1 MNPEATKRLEESIQK
16 TLSTHAKNDKSYL
29 WMAYWVIF
37 EREADPDGLEGW
49 LNELKLGLGRASVIK
64 KMLEAHEFQQRLPE
78 EERGSKLTTSFTMPN
93 REMVKEFL
101 PPVDDFPVV
110 PLSIDELKEQ
120 VASKHWFHQID
131 LGNGIITPGKDDS
144 AEKLLRI
151 KMPEKLDG
159 RTVLDIGTWN
169 GFFSFEAERRG
180 ASRVLATDSYAWHT
194 FDGKSG
200 FDLARRALNSKV
212 QALEIDILDLS
223 PDKIGT
229 FDLVLCLGVLYHMRH
244 PLLSLEKVFSV
255 TGDQL
260 ILETTVEL
268 FSEDRPAMVFYPGTE
283 FANDPTNWCGANPA
297 AVIAMLKVA
306 GFSKVEL
313 VSLVDFPI
321 PQTGRATFHAWR

>member
-1 MNPEATKRLEESIQK
+1 MTPEQSQRLKANIQK
-16 TLSTHAKNDKSYL
+16 TLSTHAKNDESFL

-37 EREADPDGLEGW
+37 EREADSDGLEGW
-49 LNELKLGLGRASVIK
+49 LNELNNGASRSTVIK

-78 EERGSKLTTSFTMPN
+78 EHRGQPLVISFPMPN
-93 REMVKEFL
+93 QEKVKAFI
-101 PPVDDFPVV
+101 PPVEDFPLI
-110 PLSIDELKEQ
+110 PLSIDELKQQ
-120 VASKHWFHQID
+120 VASKHWFHQIN
-131 LGNGIITPGKDDS
+131 LGNGIITPGLDDS
-144 AEKLLRI
+144 AEKLVRV

-159 RTVLDIGTWN
+159 MTVLDIGAWN

-194 FDGKSG
+194 WDGKSG
-200 FDLARRALNSKV
+200 FDLARRTLNSKV
-212 QALEIDILDLS
+212 QTLEIDILELS

-255 TGDQL
+255 TGNQL

-306 GFSKVEL
+306 GFTKVEL
-313 VSLVDFPI
+313 ASLVDFPI
-321 PQTGRATFHAWR
+321 PNTGRATFHAWR

>member
-1 MNPEATKRLEESIQK
+1 MNPETANRLEESIQK
-16 TLSTHAKNDKSYL
+16 TLSTHAKNNKSYL

-37 EREADPDGLEGW
+37 EREADSDGLEGW
-49 LNELKLGLGRASVIK
+49 LNELNAGMCRSTVIK
-64 KMLEAHEFQQRLPE
+64 KMIEAHEFQQRLP
-78 EERGSKLTTSFTMPN
+78 T
-93 REMVKEFL
+93 EFI
-101 PPVDDFPVV
+101 PPAEDFPVV

-120 VASKHWFHQID
+120 VASKHWFHQIN
-131 LGNGIITPGKDDS
+131 LGNGIITPGLDDS
-144 AEKLLRI
+144 AEKLLRV

-159 RTVLDIGTWN
+159 MTVLDIGAWN

-194 FDGKSG
+194 WDGKSG

-255 TGDQL
+255 TGNQL

-306 GFSKVEL
+306 GFTKVEL
-313 VSLVDFPI
+313 ASLVDFPI

>member
-1 MNPEATKRLEESIQK
+1 MKPEEVQRLEASIKK
-16 TLSTHAKNDKSYL
+16 TLSTHAKSDKSFL

-49 LNELKLGLGRASVIK
+49 LNQLKLGLSRATVIK
-64 KMLEAHEFQQRLPE
+64 KMVESDEFQQRLPD
-78 EERGSKLTTSFTMPN
+78 GDKGQSLMTNLALQN
-93 REMVKEFL
+93 REAKKFL
-101 PPVDDFPVV
+101 PLVDDFPGD

-120 VASKHWFHQID
+120 VANKHWFHQID
-131 LGNGIITPGKDDS
+131 LGNGIITPGQDNS

-151 KMPEKLDG
+151 KMPKKLDG
-159 RTVLDIGTWN
+159 MTVLDIGAWN
-169 GFFSFEAERRG
+169 GFFSFEAESRG
-180 ASRVLATDSYAWHT
+180 ASRVLATDSYAWQT
-194 FDGKSG
+194 WDGKSG

-223 PDKIGT
+223 PDIIGT

-255 TGDQL
+255 TGNQL

-297 AVIAMLKVA
+297 AVIAMLKTA

-321 PQTGRATFHAWR
+321 PKTGRATFHAWR

>member
-1 MNPEATKRLEESIQK
+1 MTPEQSQRLKANIQK
-16 TLSTHAKNDKSYL
+16 TLSTHAKNDESFL

-37 EREADPDGLEGW
+37 EREADSDGLEGW
-49 LNELKLGLGRASVIK
+49 LNELNNGASRSTVIT
-64 KMLEAHEFQQRLPE
+64 KMVEAGEFQQRLPE
-78 EERGSKLTTSFTMPN
+78 ENRGQPLVTSFPMPN
-93 REMVKEFL
+93 REMMKEFL
-101 PPVDDFPVV
+101 PPEDFPVV

-120 VASKHWFHQID
+120 VASKHWFHQIN
-131 LGNGIITPGKDDS
+131 LGNGIITPGQDDS
-144 AEKLLRI
+144 AAKLPRI

-159 RTVLDIGTWN
+159 MTVLDIGAWN

-194 FDGKSG
+194 WDGKSG

-212 QALEIDILDLS
+212 QALEIDILELS
-223 PDKIGT
+223 PEKIGT

-255 TGDQL
+255 TGNQL

-313 VSLVDFPI
+313 ASLVDFPI

>member
-1 MNPEATKRLEESIQK
+1 MNPEATKWLQESIQK
-16 TLSTHAKNDKSYL
+16 TLSTHAKSDKSYL
-29 WMAYWVIF
+29 GMTSGVIF
-37 EREADPDGLEGW
+37 EREGDPDGLEGC
-49 LNELKLGLGRASVIK
+49 LNELKLGLSRATVIK
-64 KMLEAHEFQQRLPE
+64 KMLEVHEFQQRLPE
-78 EERGSKLTTSFTMPN
+78 EDRGKPLVTSFTRPN

-120 VASKHWFHQID
+120 IASKHWFHQID
-131 LGNGIITPGKDDS
+131 LGNGIITPGQDDS
-144 AEKLLRI
+144 AKKLLRI
-151 KMPEKLDG
+151 KMPEKLEG
-159 RTVLDIGTWN
+159 MTVLDVGAGN

-180 ASRVLATDSYAWHT
+180 ANRVLATDSYAWQT
-194 FDGKSG
+194 WDGKSG
-200 FDLARRALNSKV
+200 FNLARRALNSKV
-212 QALEIDILDLS
+212 QALEIDVLDLS

-255 TGDQL
+255 TGNQL

-268 FSEDRPAMVFYPGTE
+268 FSEERPAMVFYPGTE

-297 AVIAMLKVA
+297 AVIAMLKTV